1 MAQFLQLLIFSF
13 FFFQNARRF
22 MQQHMGV
29 TPTAFLESKYHFGQG
44 A

>member
-1 MAQFLQLLIFSF
+1 
-13 FFFQNARRF
+13 